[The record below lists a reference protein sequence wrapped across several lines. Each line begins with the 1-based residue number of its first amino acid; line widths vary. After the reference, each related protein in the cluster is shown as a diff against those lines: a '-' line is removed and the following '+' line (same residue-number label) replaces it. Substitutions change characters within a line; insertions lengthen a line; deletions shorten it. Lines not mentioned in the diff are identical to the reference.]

1 MVHAVPTSEGNK
13 MRNVKVAVRAGMSF
27 MLITCLLIA
36 LGGIALW
43 KMGELRTSME
53 SLEKDA
59 MASIIQANKISSATL
74 RLRLDA
80 RRLIAQTDLQ
90 AQTVTVTR
98 LKTARED
105 MLKQSAA
112 YAPMVNAADEANLY
126 QTVTT
131 SAQKFASLLDTV
143 LELVQKGANA
153 DAVTFT
159 DTNIVPVTGELQAA
173 IDALVQMNIDQA
185 DQLSVRAEAAYESG
199 FMFTVVIIVVSL
211 IITIFLAILLT
222 RSIVTP
228 LKSLLSV
235 NERIA
240 SGDLRGDIPVTGNDE
255 FSELQRSTLAM
266 QKNLRQTIGLIG
278 NSSQQLA
285 SAAEEMNSIT
295 VQSSTGLGRQNQ
307 EIEQAATAVNEMTAA
322 VDEVARNAA
331 AASDAAKESNAS
343 TVRGAERVAST
354 VTAIEKLSATV
365 LATSADV
372 QRLAGQSNDI
382 SKVLAVIRTIAEQT
396 NLLALNAAIEAARAG
411 EQGRGFAV
419 VADEV
424 RALAHRTQQST
435 QEIEQMIG
443 AVLEGSEQATR
454 SMQESCTG
462 AQDTLG
468 VAHEA
473 GVALDEIARRIEE
486 INDMNTLIATASEEQ
501 AQVARSID
509 HNLISIR
516 DLSVQSTEGANQT
529 SLASGELS
537 RLAIEMNGVVTRFKM

>member
-1 MVHAVPTSEGNK
+1 

-59 MASIIQANKISSATL
+59 MASIIQASKISSATL

-112 YAPMVNAADEANLY
+112 YAPMVNAADEASLY

-199 FMFTVVIIVVSL
+199 FMFTVVIIIVSL

>member
-1 MVHAVPTSEGNK
+1 

-372 QRLAGQSNDI
+372 QRLAAQSNDI

>member
-1 MVHAVPTSEGNK
+1 

-112 YAPMVNAADEANLY
+112 YAPMVNAADEASLY

-131 SAQKFASLLDTV
+131 SAQKFASLLDRV

-199 FMFTVVIIVVSL
+199 FMFTVVIIIVSL

-240 SGDLRGDIPVTGNDE
+240 SGDLRGDIPVTGDDE

>member
-1 MVHAVPTSEGNK
+1 

-43 KMGELRTSME
+43 KMGELRSSMDT
-53 SLEKDA
+53 LQNNA
-59 MASIIQANKISSATL
+59 MASIIVANKVSSATM
-74 RLRLDA
+74 RLRLDV
-80 RRLIAQTDLQ
+80 RRLIGQSDPQ
-90 AQTVTVTR
+90 AQAA
-98 LKTARED
+98 TAARVKASREE

-112 YAPMVNAADEANLY
+112 YAPLVSNASEASLY
-126 QTVTT
+126 QTVNT
-131 SAQKFASLLDTV
+131 SAQKFASLLETV
-143 LELVQKGANA
+143 LEFSQKGDKAG
-153 DAVTFT
+153 AVMFT
-159 DTNIVPVTGELQAA
+159 DVNIVPITETLQTAV
-173 IDALVQMNIDQA
+173 DELVQMNIEQA
-185 DQLSVRAEAAYESG
+185 DSLGADAMASYQSG
-199 FMFTVVIIVVSL
+199 FTFTVVIIIASL
-211 IITIFLAILLT
+211 IITIILAVLLT

-240 SGDLRGDIPVTGNDE
+240 SGDLRGDIPVTGDDE

-285 SAAEEMNSIT
+285 SAAEEMNSIA
-295 VQSSTGLGRQNQ
+295 VQSSTGLGLQNQ

-454 SMQESCTG
+454 SMQESCMG

-468 VAHEA
+468 IAHEA
-473 GVALDEIARRIEE
+473 GAALDDIARRIEE